1 VNALLK
7 YGGMG
12 AAVLC
17 SCLVAC
23 LALCASCAKSPA
35 SDVDDKVTTLGDTEV
50 TAQLEEIRGEFVDQ
64 TNYDY
69 AFVMRYKVLK
79 VHRGKV
85 DSDTI
90 YVGHYNPLTPRAS
103 VADERV
109 KDVGG
114 TLKRFRAGDVHRM
127 ALASP
132 MDDCFMGGVINRYF
146 EEYKGPVYWAL
157 WTNPGVKP

>member
-1 VNALLK
+1 MRTVSK
-7 YGGMG
+7 FGGMG
-12 AAVLC
+12 RTLLC
-17 SCLVAC
+17 SC
-23 LALCASCAKSPA
+23 LALCASCSKIPA
-35 SDVDDKVTTLGDTEV
+35 RDADAQVTTLGDAEV
-50 TAQLEEIRGEFVDQ
+50 TAQLEEIRGEFADQ

-69 AFVMRYKVLK
+69 AFVMKYKVLT

-114 TLKRFRAGDVHRM
+114 TLKQFRAGDIHRM

-132 MDDCFMGGVINRYF
+132 MDDYFMGGVINRYF

-157 WTNPGVKP
+157 RTNPGVKP

>member
-1 VNALLK
+1 MRGVSKFGCIGVPLS
-7 YGGMG
+7 
-12 AAVLC
+12 C
-17 SCLVAC
+17 SVFIAGI
-23 LALCASCAKSPA
+23 AFCASCSKSPA
-35 SDVDDKVTTLGDTEV
+35 SDVNDKVTTLGDTEV
-50 TAQLEEIRGEFVDQ
+50 TAQLDEIRGEFADQ

-85 DSDTI
+85 DSDAI

-114 TLKRFRAGDVHRM
+114 TLKRFHAGDIHRM
-127 ALASP
+127 ALVSP
-132 MDDCFMGGVINRYF
+132 MDDYFMGGIINRYF

-157 WTNPGVKP
+157 WTGPGVKP